1 MGWAGLERPTDTTVI
16 DVLSLQVAVTPDRAA
31 GTCSESVF
39 TGRDVR
45 EFFEGSSPVHPSFK
59 KWSWDKNKL
68 EEKYLSQ
75 EVKSII

>member
-16 DVLSLQVAVTPDRAA
+16 DVLGLQVAATPDREA

-45 EFFEGSSPVHPSFK
+45 ELFEGSSPVHPSLK
-59 KWSWDKNKL
+59 SGVGTKTNWEKN
-68 EEKYLSQ
+68 
-75 EVKSII
+75 I